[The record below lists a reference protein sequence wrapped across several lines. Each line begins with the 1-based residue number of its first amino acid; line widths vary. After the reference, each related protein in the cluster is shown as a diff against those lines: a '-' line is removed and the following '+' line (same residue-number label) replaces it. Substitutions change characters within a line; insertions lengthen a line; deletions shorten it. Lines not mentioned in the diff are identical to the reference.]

1 MGFIK
6 HLSIFGLRKFEN
18 IEIEFNPNMNI
29 IVGENEAGKSTIL
42 EAISIVLNQQYKNVD
57 KSIVKELLNK
67 NNVEKFLKEK
77 RTSALPKIQI
87 EIKFAMTGKEKDA
100 QEFFGEENLNQQ
112 GPDYGIL
119 FECKFD
125 EDCASRLAKEI
136 GEGKIPYEYY
146 VMTWVTFRG
155 APYKSIK
162 KPVNSIFIDT
172 SEKNTNNSFN
182 YFNRTLFSSKYE
194 DVVKMN
200 AKNTFRLNLE
210 EAFDKLNLPNIDINR
225 KFGINDKKVILEA
238 IISVF
243 EDGIPLENKGSGME
257 SLIKT
262 HIALDKKKSNLDVI
276 LLEEPENHLCF
287 SNMNKM
293 IDEITCKRDTAQI
306 ILTTHSNI
314 IASRLNLQ
322 NVLWIRDNQTVSLSD
337 IDGKVAD
344 FFTKA
349 DDNNF
354 LQLLLSEK
362 VILVEGATEY
372 LLLPNMYHRI
382 VGRTIEEDKVV
393 IISCKGISYDN
404 YLKIAKKSGK
414 KIAVITDND
423 KSPKKIEKMDE
434 FNFND
439 ENINQHI
446 FMDRDVHCWTWE
458 QCIYDLNKEYFDE
471 SIKINKDAEYL
482 FHGENYGPVLG
493 KMLNN
498 KVQVAYNILKSGY
511 ELEIPQ
517 YVEDAIKW
525 ISE

>member
-1 MGFIK
+1 MGYIK
-6 HLSIFGLRKFEN
+6 RLSILGLRKFEN
-18 IEIEFNPNMNI
+18 IEIDFNPNMNI

-42 EAISIVLNQQYKNVD
+42 EAINIVLNQQYKNAD
-57 KSIVKELLNK
+57 KSIVKEMLNK

-77 RTSALPKIQI
+77 RASALPKIQI

-100 QEFFGEENLNQQ
+100 QDFFGEENLNKQD
-112 GPDYGIL
+112 PDYGIL

-125 EDCASRLAKEI
+125 EDFESRLAKEI

-146 VMTWVTFRG
+146 VMTWLTFRG
-155 APYKSIK
+155 TPYKSIK
-162 KPVNSIFIDT
+162 KPFNSILIDT
-172 SEKNTNNSFN
+172 STKDTNNSFN
-182 YFNRTLFSSKYE
+182 YFNRALFASKYE
-194 DVVKMN
+194 EDEKMN
-200 AKNTFRLNLE
+200 AKNAFRSNLE
-210 EAFDKLNLPNIDINR
+210 EAFDKISLPLIDVNR
-225 KFGINDKKVILEA
+225 KFGINDKKIILEN

-262 HIALDKKKSNLDVI
+262 HIALDKRKSNLDVI
-276 LLEEPENHLCF
+276 LMEEPENHLCF
-287 SNMNKM
+287 ANMNKM
-293 IDEITCKRDTAQI
+293 LDEITCKRDSAQI
-306 ILTTHSNI
+306 ILTTHSNM

-322 NVLWIRDNQTVSLSD
+322 NVLWIRGNHAVSLSD

-349 DDNNF
+349 VDNSF

-372 LLLPNMYHRI
+372 LLLPTMYHRI

-393 IISCKGISYDN
+393 IISCNGISYDH
-404 YLKIAKKSGK
+404 YLKIARKSEK
-414 KIAVITDND
+414 RIAVITDND
-423 KSPKKIEKMDE
+423 KSQKKIEKMDE
-434 FNFND
+434 FNHND

-446 FMDRDVHCWTWE
+446 FMDRDVDCWTWE
-458 QCIYDLNKEYFDE
+458 QCIYNLNKEYFDE
-471 SIKINKDAEYL
+471 RIKVNKAAEYL

-498 KVQVAYNILKSGY
+498 KVQIAYNILKSGY

-517 YVEDAIKW
+517 YVEDAIRW